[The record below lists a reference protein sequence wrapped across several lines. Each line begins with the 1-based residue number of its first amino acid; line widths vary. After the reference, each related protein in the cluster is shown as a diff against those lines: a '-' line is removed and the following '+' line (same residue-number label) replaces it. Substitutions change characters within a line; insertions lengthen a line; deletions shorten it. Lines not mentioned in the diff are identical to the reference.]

1 MAYNEEEICLLET
14 QNEDYAIQ
22 LIKEK
27 IIRLELTPAQMALE
41 PCTAGVVVTNVNTGK
56 ILALVTYPGYDGNR
70 LSGTIDTAY
79 YKWLLHDLSNPLYNK
94 ATQVLKAPASTFKP
108 IMAVAALEEGAVE
121 IEENINCTGLYDQA
135 ILPIKCWIYPGKHG
149 EETITEAIQNS
160 CNYYFAE
167 LGKRLSIEENGN
179 YNPDFGI
186 NMIRKYAGFFGLDH
200 TSGVEIPETD
210 PHITTEDPERSA
222 MGQATHAYT
231 NIQLSRYVTAIANRG
246 TVYEFSLIDR
256 IVDPSG
262 GKEPEYP
269 SPAYTKLD
277 FSETTWDIVQEG
289 MRRVIANNSSRTVRK
304 LFQDL
309 EVPIAGKTGT
319 TQESKSHANH
329 AFFISY
335 DPYDNPEIAVTV
347 NIPNGYTSGNAA
359 SLAKNVYCLYFGY
372 LDLENIMARDAGGI
386 ANINNID

>member
-1 MAYNEEEICLLET
+1 MET

-94 ATQVLKAPASTFKP
+94 ATQVLKAPTSTFKP

-121 IEENINCTGLYDQA
+121 IEEN
-135 ILPIKCWIYPGKHG
+135 
-149 EETITEAIQNS
+149 
-160 CNYYFAE
+160 
-167 LGKRLSIEENGN
+167 GN
-179 YNPDFGI
+179 YN
-186 NMIRKYAGFFGLDH
+186 AGFFGLDH

-335 DPYDNPEIAVTV
+335 DP
-347 NIPNGYTSGNAA
+347 
-359 SLAKNVYCLYFGY
+359 LYFGY

>member
-1 MAYNEEEICLLET
+1 MET
-14 QNEDYAIQ
+14 QNEDYAFQ

-41 PCTAGVVVTNVNTGK
+41 PCTAGVVVTDVNTGK

-121 IEENINCTGLYDQA
+121 IEEN
-135 ILPIKCWIYPGKHG
+135 
-149 EETITEAIQNS
+149 
-160 CNYYFAE
+160 
-167 LGKRLSIEENGN
+167 GN
-179 YNPDFGI
+179 YN
-186 NMIRKYAGFFGLDH
+186 AGFFGLDH

-335 DPYDNPEIAVTV
+335 DP
-347 NIPNGYTSGNAA
+347 
-359 SLAKNVYCLYFGY
+359 LYFGY

>member
-1 MAYNEEEICLLET
+1 MAYNEEDICLLET

-121 IEENINCTGLYDQA
+121 
-135 ILPIKCWIYPGKHG
+135 
-149 EETITEAIQNS
+149 
-160 CNYYFAE
+160 
-167 LGKRLSIEENGN
+167 IEENGN

>member
-1 MAYNEEEICLLET
+1 MET

-121 IEENINCTGLYDQA
+121 IEEN
-135 ILPIKCWIYPGKHG
+135 
-149 EETITEAIQNS
+149 
-160 CNYYFAE
+160 
-167 LGKRLSIEENGN
+167 GN
-179 YNPDFGI
+179 YN
-186 NMIRKYAGFFGLDH
+186 AGFFGLDH

-335 DPYDNPEIAVTV
+335 DP
-347 NIPNGYTSGNAA
+347 
-359 SLAKNVYCLYFGY
+359 LYFGY

>member
-1 MAYNEEEICLLET
+1 MET

-41 PCTAGVVVTNVNTGK
+41 PCTAGVVVTDVNTGK

-121 IEENINCTGLYDQA
+121 IEEN
-135 ILPIKCWIYPGKHG
+135 
-149 EETITEAIQNS
+149 
-160 CNYYFAE
+160 
-167 LGKRLSIEENGN
+167 GN
-179 YNPDFGI
+179 YN
-186 NMIRKYAGFFGLDH
+186 AGFFGLDH

-335 DPYDNPEIAVTV
+335 DP
-347 NIPNGYTSGNAA
+347 
-359 SLAKNVYCLYFGY
+359 LYFGY

>member
-121 IEENINCTGLYDQA
+121 IEEN
-135 ILPIKCWIYPGKHG
+135 
-149 EETITEAIQNS
+149 
-160 CNYYFAE
+160 
-167 LGKRLSIEENGN
+167 GN
-179 YNPDFGI
+179 YN
-186 NMIRKYAGFFGLDH
+186 AGFFGLDH

-335 DPYDNPEIAVTV
+335 DP
-347 NIPNGYTSGNAA
+347 
-359 SLAKNVYCLYFGY
+359 LYFGY

>member
-1 MAYNEEEICLLET
+1 MET

-121 IEENINCTGLYDQA
+121 IEEN
-135 ILPIKCWIYPGKHG
+135 
-149 EETITEAIQNS
+149 
-160 CNYYFAE
+160 
-167 LGKRLSIEENGN
+167 GN
-179 YNPDFGI
+179 YN
-186 NMIRKYAGFFGLDH
+186 AGFFGLDH

-289 MRRVIANNSSRTVRK
+289 MRQVIANNSSRTVRK

-335 DPYDNPEIAVTV
+335 DP
-347 NIPNGYTSGNAA
+347 
-359 SLAKNVYCLYFGY
+359 LYFGY